1 MIDSFSGSIRTYS
14 NRRCFVSIQSYRR
27 RRSIARK
34 GKHTAIEMP
43 AHIISLRQLFY
54 PWTLFLLT
62 FIVCVV
68 CFFSSF
74 VYYLQNAEYEII
86 DDSQEH
92 WWKVKDQH
100 GNIGYI
106 PSNYVKPKET
116 LGLDKY
122 E

>member
-1 MIDSFSGSIRTYS
+1 MR
-14 NRRCFVSIQSYRR
+14 NRH
-27 RRSIARK
+27 K
-34 GKHTAIEMP
+34 
-43 AHIISLRQLFY
+43 LFFIV
-54 PWTLFLLT
+54 LFL
-62 FIVCVV
+62 F
-68 CFFSSF
+68 
-74 VYYLQNAEYEII
+74 QNAEYEII

-106 PSNYVKPKET
+106 PSNYVKPKEL